1 MMYFAVAVLGCLFGI
16 LITALCS
23 AQSYDRGFDDG
34 YEEGYEE
41 GIRACQGWEKIRK
54 DMESD
59 NNG

>member
-1 MMYFAVAVLGCLFGI
+1 MMYFAVAVLGCLFGV

-34 YEEGYEE
+34 YEEG
-41 GIRACQGWEKIRK
+41 IRACQGWEKMRN